1 MAKKAFAL
9 RIDEQMLLALQR
21 WADDEFRSVNGQM
34 EFLLREALLKSGRMK
49 WQQAPQMVLV
59 DADTSTADLAQ
70 VESENVDPTV
80 D

>member
-21 WADDEFRSVNGQM
+21 WADDEFRSVNGQI

-59 DADTSTADLAQ
+59 DADSSAADLAQ
-70 VESENVDPTV
+70 DESGNTEPAD

>member
-9 RIDEQMLLALQR
+9 RIDEQMLVALQR

-34 EFLLREALLKSGRMK
+34 EFLLRDALLKSGRMK

-59 DADTSTADLAQ
+59 DADSPAADKVQDDSA
-70 VESENVDPTV
+70 EG
-80 D
+80 

>member
-9 RIDEQMLLALQR
+9 RIDEQMLVALQR

-34 EFLLREALLKSGRMK
+34 EFLLRDALLKSGRMK

-59 DADTSTADLAQ
+59 DAESCAADTVQNDSA
-70 VESENVDPTV
+70 EG
-80 D
+80 

>member
-9 RIDEQMLLALQR
+9 RIDEQMLVALQR

-34 EFLLREALLKSGRMK
+34 EFLLRDALLKSGRMK

-59 DADTSTADLAQ
+59 DAEDATSDAEDGQEPAAD
-70 VESENVDPTV
+70 
-80 D
+80 

>member
-21 WADDEFRSVNGQM
+21 WADDEFRSVNGQI

-59 DADTSTADLAQ
+59 DADSSAADLAQ
-70 VESENVDPTV
+70 DAPGNTEPAD

>member
-9 RIDEQMLLALQR
+9 RIDEQMLVALQR

-34 EFLLREALLKSGRMK
+34 EFLLRDALLKSGRMK

-59 DADTSTADLAQ
+59 DAEDTTSDAEDGQEPAAD
-70 VESENVDPTV
+70 
-80 D
+80 

>member
-9 RIDEQMLLALQR
+9 RIDEQMLVALQR

-34 EFLLREALLKSGRMK
+34 EFLLRDALLKSGRMK

-59 DADTSTADLAQ
+59 DA
-70 VESENVDPTV
+70 ESSAVDKLQ
-80 D
+80 DDSAEG

>member
-9 RIDEQMLLALQR
+9 RIDEQMLAALQR
-21 WADDEFRSVNGQM
+21 WADDEFRSVNGQV

-59 DADTSTADLAQ
+59 DADSAPVDKAQDEST
-70 VESENVDPTV
+70 DPAL

>member
-9 RIDEQMLLALQR
+9 RIDEQMLVALQR

-34 EFLLREALLKSGRMK
+34 EFLLRDALLKSGRMK

-59 DADTSTADLAQ
+59 DAESSAADTVQNDSA
-70 VESENVDPTV
+70 EG
-80 D
+80 